1 MGIFGIEQVDV
12 KSLEIPAV
20 WGTKLFIF
28 VVEF

>member
-12 KSLEIPAV
+12 KSLEFPAV
-20 WGTKLFIF
+20 CGTKLFIF